1 MDDSNKNKLI
11 KLENLNKFK
20 ELIIEKIISPIVT
33 NITNLQKSLENK
45 AEKTHNHTIK
55 DVTNLQTTLDSK
67 APEKYN
73 LYYTG
78 AISSK
83 FKEKIIGTTD
93 ECGFVKSFRKQ
104 DNTDT
109 CMPQYGSG
117 VAWGQSDSFGM
128 LYSNYEKPIAY
139 VAGGSTN
146 GLRWSKQLAWKDDIT
161 NLQTT
166 LDSKASSTHNH
177 DFNSLSNL
185 PTTLSG
191 YGITNVYT
199 KTEINN
205 KINSKTNVQSGEIIT
220 TNNDT
225 IGYFKNIKINGNTRY
240 KKSDK
245 TYTDTWESGVS
256 LESMGEKEKDSN
268 NKYPI
273 EIVSRGKNLCKYN
286 NMVKTVTSPDGN
298 IVARVPLEIGRDY
311 FISGTSKKTGSI
323 GVVDGFGGIIIFCS
337 NVFYDINT
345 NFNYNAVF
353 KGDYG
358 DAIIYENASVDLSKK
373 IKASKKYLYFYVGS
387 GFYNVTF
394 QITNL
399 QVEEGT
405 QATNYEPYKEDKRT
419 VLLDSPLRK
428 VGTIADVLDL
438 EKMKVTRNCGVK
450 TLDGSETWGKESLT
464 RTNTSLFYLS
474 LTSSIFA
481 KVGKCLSDKLS
492 YNYNIYSTDEEGI
505 RIDANGNL
513 QISILKSKLATDNV
527 TGFKTWLVSNN
538 VTVVYQLATPITED
552 IEVSSN
558 TLTDFATSCTLT
570 IDNTIKG
577 NIECNE
583 VVGLIPS
590 VEENGTRLANVEKS
604 LENKAEK
611 NHNHDNSYLK
621 LSGGTM
627 TGTIGFPQGVGIE
640 SATNAGKGLL
650 KETSTSVNVGFTGK
664 SIRLYGSSISYND
677 SSGNKYDIYH
687 SGNLRVG
694 GVNNIVNGGFTN
706 GTNGYKPNENTTL
719 TIVDD
724 SASYT
729 GKALK
734 LICPKS
740 NGGIFRWVSS
750 ASDSTKTTISFYAKK
765 DSATSSLSITFG
777 FEGIKMANAPLTD
790 KWQRFALTI
799 DAQQGQMLIYT
810 LGAGT
815 FFIHSI
821 KVESGD
827 RYTDW
832 NYANQELVTTK
843 DITTLFERNNGTINK
858 NINTCFASSSGTF
871 TAPEA
876 GQYLVM
882 CSGYKLSNSNM
893 YIACVVGGENSN
905 RNELYTT
912 GSSGFT
918 LITLSAKQTLM
929 LYECPTG
936 NISNTCISSN
946 SAVNM
951 LIARIK

>member
-1 MDDSNKNKLI
+1 MSEQDGKI
-11 KLENLNKFK
+11 VNLGGLKKFK
-20 ELIIEKIISPIVT
+20 EHYDTDIITP
-33 NITNLQKSLENK
+33 
-45 AEKTHNHTIK
+45 
-55 DVTNLQTTLDSK
+55 
-67 APEKYN
+67 
-73 LYYTG
+73 
-78 AISSK
+78 
-83 FKEKIIGTTD
+83 
-93 ECGFVKSFRKQ
+93 
-104 DNTDT
+104 
-109 CMPQYGSG
+109 
-117 VAWGQSDSFGM
+117 
-128 LYSNYEKPIAY
+128 
-139 VAGGSTN
+139 
-146 GLRWSKQLAWKDDIT
+146 
-161 NLQTT
+161 
-166 LDSKASSTHNH
+166 
-177 DFNSLSNL
+177 
-185 PTTLSG
+185 
-191 YGITNVYT
+191 
-199 KTEINN
+199 INN

-256 LESMGEKEKDSN
+256 LESVGEAEKNSDG
-268 NKYPI
+268 KYPI
-273 EIVSRGKNLCKYN
+273 EVFSCNGENLMRRTVFEKSHADYTLEDGRYTVSGDSSFNWAHVSFVIDNLVVGAEYVCSCFIESSTNKSGIVQLVDGNNKTLIFTRYAIGNVGESFIATSPTMYLRLFANNDEYNGVKRYSNVIVS
-286 NMVKTVTSPDGN
+286 
-298 IVARVPLEIGRDY
+298 
-311 FISGTSKKTGSI
+311 KKH
-323 GVVDGFGGIIIFCS
+323 
-337 NVFYDINT
+337 N
-345 NFNYNAVF
+345 
-353 KGDYG
+353 
-358 DAIIYENASVDLSKK
+358 
-373 IKASKKYLYFYVGS
+373 
-387 GFYNVTF
+387 
-394 QITNL
+394 
-399 QVEEGT
+399 
-405 QATNYEPYKEDKRT
+405 KRT
-419 VLLDSPLRK
+419 ILLDSPLRK
-428 VGTIADVLDL
+428 VGEVSDILDL
-438 EKMKVTRNCGVK
+438 DNSQITRKCK
-450 TLDGSETWGKESLT
+450 TITIDGSSDENWVIETFQTPLI
-464 RTNTSLFYLS
+464 LFYCKITENAPKNYDIHL
-474 LTSSIFA
+474 I
-481 KVGKCLSDKLS
+481 SDKFS
-492 YNYNIYSTDEEGI
+492 SFRYDTMWGNTNEGI
-505 RIDANGNL
+505 SVSNNILRIN
-513 QISILKSKLATDNV
+513 ISKSKLETQDVA
-527 TGFKTWLVSNN
+527 GFKKWLQSNP
-538 VTVVYQLATPITED
+538 VTVVYQLATPTTED

-570 IDNTIKG
+570 IGNTIKG

>member
-55 DVTNLQTTLDSK
+55 DVTNLQTTLDGK

-73 LYYTG
+73 LQFEG
-78 AISSK
+78 AISSN
-83 FKEKIIGTTD
+83 FREKITGTKD
-93 ECGFVKSFRKQ
+93 ECGFVKSFRKN
-104 DNTDT
+104 DTTDA
-109 CMPQYGSG
+109 CMPQYSSG
-117 VAWGQSDSFGM
+117 IAWGQADTHGM
-128 LYSNYEKPIAY
+128 LCVNYNNQTAY
-139 VAGGSTN
+139 VAGGN
-146 GLRWSKQLAWKDDIT
+146 QNKLNWYKQLAWKDDIT

-256 LESMGEKEKDSN
+256 LESVGEAEKNSDG
-268 NKYPI
+268 KYPI
-273 EIVSRGKNLCKYN
+273 GVFSCGSRNLCLKDKINWTDNHGGGSLNALTPFLEEGKVYTIYGNNDNSSYN
-286 NMVKTVTSPDGN
+286 LYIN
-298 IVARVPLEIGRDY
+298 IL
-311 FISGTSKKTGSI
+311 
-323 GVVDGFGGIIIFCS
+323 
-337 NVFYDINT
+337 
-345 NFNYNAVF
+345 NYNWGTKIADGSVPF
-353 KGDYG
+353 TFTYSKDMKVIQFLNDTVWTPTSVSQLQIKEGENNNPTFEEYKG
-358 DAIIYENASVDLSKK
+358 
-373 IKASKKYLYFYVGS
+373 
-387 GFYNVTF
+387 
-394 QITNL
+394 
-399 QVEEGT
+399 
-405 QATNYEPYKEDKRT
+405 DKRT

-428 VGTIADVLDL
+428 VGEVSDILDL
-438 EKMKVTRNCGVK
+438 DNSQITRKCK
-450 TLDGSETWGKESLT
+450 TITIDGSSDENWVIETLQT
-464 RTNTSLFYLS
+464 PFILFYCKITENAPKNYDIHL
-474 LTSSIFA
+474 I
-481 KVGKCLSDKLS
+481 SDKFS
-492 YNYNIYSTDEEGI
+492 SFRYDTMWGNTNEGI
-505 RIDANGNL
+505 SVSNNILRIN
-513 QISILKSKLATDNV
+513 ISKSKLETQDVA
-527 TGFKTWLVSNN
+527 GFKKWLQSNP

-570 IDNTIKG
+570 IGNTIKG

-590 VEENGTRLANVEKS
+590 VEENGTRLTNLETDNTTNKSNITNLQKS

-611 NHNHDNSYLK
+611 NHTH
-621 LSGGTM
+621 
-627 TGTIGFPQGVGIE
+627 TIADV
-640 SATNAGKGLL
+640 TNLQTTLDSKVP
-650 KETSTSVNVGFTGK
+650 KVYENQV
-664 SIRLYGSSISYND
+664 LYGTLSSNFRTWLIGSNKVGGFAKPFRKDDDKD
-677 SSGNKYDIYH
+677 SSMPQFGAGIAWGQADTNGMLCVDYSNPTAYVAGGNGNKL
-687 SGNLRVG
+687 NW
-694 GVNNIVNGGFTN
+694 
-706 GTNGYKPNENTTL
+706 YKQIAWKDDL
-719 TIVDD
+719 T
-724 SASYT
+724 
-729 GKALK
+729 
-734 LICPKS
+734 
-740 NGGIFRWVSS
+740 
-750 ASDSTKTTISFYAKK
+750 
-765 DSATSSLSITFG
+765 
-777 FEGIKMANAPLTD
+777 
-790 KWQRFALTI
+790 
-799 DAQQGQMLIYT
+799 
-810 LGAGT
+810 
-815 FFIHSI
+815 
-821 KVESGD
+821 
-827 RYTDW
+827 
-832 NYANQELVTTK
+832 
-843 DITTLFERNNGTINK
+843 TTLFERNNGTINK
-858 NINTCFASSSGTF
+858 NINTCFDSSSGTF